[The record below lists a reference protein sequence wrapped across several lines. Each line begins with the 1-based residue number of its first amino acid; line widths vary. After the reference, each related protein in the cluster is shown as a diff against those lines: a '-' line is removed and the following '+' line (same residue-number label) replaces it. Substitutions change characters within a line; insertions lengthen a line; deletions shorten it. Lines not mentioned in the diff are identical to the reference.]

1 MLLFSSEENIKEI
14 LSGSNNHQCFYFSV
28 DNIVK
33 SGQSNEINWA
43 VVLRGTV
50 YYTKMLR

>member
-14 LSGSNNHQCFYFSV
+14 LSGSNNHHCFYFSV
-28 DNIVK
+28 DIVK

-43 VVLRGTV
+43 VMLCGTV
-50 YYTKMLR
+50 HYAKMLR